1 MHILL
6 IHQYYQEKDDAG
18 GMRWNAMTKLWA
30 EQGHQITVIAGMGHY
45 AKGVRHERYGNKYTH
60 TEQYDHNIRVIRT
73 HVSNAY
79 NTSFRGRMRAY
90 FSFVWSGIFGGLTKA
105 RGKYDV
111 ILVSSPPL
119 SVGIIALTLSFFKR
133 IPFILEIRDLWPES
147 AIDTGVLTN
156 KTMIKA
162 SFALERRLY
171 RKALAINVVT
181 PAMREV
187 LIDRKKIDPNKIL
200 YIPNAADFDLSE
212 SLFNDSSIRII
223 REQLGL
229 DGYTS
234 FCYVGAHGV
243 ANHLEQI
250 LATADKVRNQKIKFI
265 LIGDGM
271 KKSALIEMAKQQG
284 LEHVRFIDSV
294 TKSEALKYIMACD
307 VGMSVLKKADTF
319 KTVYSNKTFDYMA
332 CKKPILM
339 AIDGVSRK
347 LIEDADAGIYVEPEN
362 IDQFTEVVLHYAA
375 HPDQLILQGEN
386 GYRYVRAHFD
396 RKVLADQYLTEI
408 SDKLNAHKHT
418 SLA

>member
-30 EQGHQITVIAGMGHY
+30 EKGHQITVIAGMGHY

-60 TEQYDHNIRVIRT
+60 TEQYDTNIRVIRT

-105 RGKYDV
+105 RDKYDV
-111 ILVSSPPL
+111 IIVSSPPL
-119 SVGIIALTLSFFKR
+119 SVGIIALVLSFLKR
-133 IPFILEIRDLWPES
+133 IPFILEVRDLWPES

-156 KTMIKA
+156 TTLIKA
-162 SFALERRLY
+162 SYALEKRLY
-171 RKALAINVVT
+171 KKAIAINVVT
-181 PAMREV
+181 PAMRDV
-187 LIDRKKIDPNKIL
+187 LIRQKNIHPNKVL

-212 SLFNDSSIRII
+212 NLAGDASVAALRK
-223 REQLGL
+223 QLGL
-229 DGYTS
+229 EGYTS

-250 LATADKVRNQKIKFI
+250 LDTAERVRDEHIKFI

-271 KKSALIEMAKQQG
+271 QKQALMENAQQRG
-284 LEHVRFIDSV
+284 LTHVVFIDSV
-294 TKSEALKYIMACD
+294 VKQEALRYIMACD

-339 AIDGVSRK
+339 AIDGVSRQ
-347 LIEDADAGIYVEPEN
+347 LVEDADAGIFVEPEN
-362 IDQFTEVVLHYAA
+362 IDHFTQVVRQFASDSALRTR
-375 HPDQLILQGEN
+375 QGEN
-386 GYRYVRAHFD
+386 GYQYVKLHFD
-396 RKVLADQYLTEI
+396 RKVLADQYLMEI
-408 SDKLNAHKHT
+408 T
-418 SLA
+418 SRIKSRN

>member
-30 EQGHQITVIAGMGHY
+30 EKGHQITVIAGMGHY

-60 TEQYDHNIRVIRT
+60 TEQYDTNIRVIRT

-105 RGKYDV
+105 RDKYDV
-111 ILVSSPPL
+111 IIVSSPPL
-119 SVGIIALTLSFFKR
+119 SVGIIALVLSFLKR
-133 IPFILEIRDLWPES
+133 IPFILEVRDLWPES

-156 KTMIKA
+156 TTLIKA
-162 SFALERRLY
+162 SYALEKRLY
-171 RKALAINVVT
+171 KQAIAINVVT
-181 PAMREV
+181 PAMRDV
-187 LIDRKKIDPNKIL
+187 LIRQKNIHPNKVL

-212 SLFNDSSIRII
+212 NLAGDASVAALRK
-223 REQLGL
+223 QLGL
-229 DGYTS
+229 EGYAS

-250 LATADKVRNQKIKFI
+250 LDTAERVRDEHIKFI

-271 KKSALIEMAKQQG
+271 QKQALMENAQQRG
-284 LEHVRFIDSV
+284 LTHVVFIDSV
-294 TKSEALKYIMACD
+294 VKQEALRYIMACD

-339 AIDGVSRK
+339 AIDGVSRQ
-347 LIEDADAGIYVEPEN
+347 LVEDADAGIFVEPEN
-362 IDQFTEVVLHYAA
+362 IDHFTQVVRQFASDSALRTR
-375 HPDQLILQGEN
+375 QGEN
-386 GYRYVRAHFD
+386 GYQYVKLHFD
-396 RKVLADQYLTEI
+396 RKVLADQYLMEI
-408 SDKLNAHKHT
+408 T
-418 SLA
+418 SRIKPRN